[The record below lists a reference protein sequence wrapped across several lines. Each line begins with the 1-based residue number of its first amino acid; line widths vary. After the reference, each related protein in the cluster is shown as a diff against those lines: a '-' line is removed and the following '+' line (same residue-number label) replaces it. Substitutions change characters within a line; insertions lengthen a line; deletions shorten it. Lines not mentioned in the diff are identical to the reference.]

1 MCCYFHN
8 VKGNFKLIMGRK
20 KRVNGPHSFI
30 SLEPILYYNTSSWHL
45 NFLWLILSD
54 HYYVHQMPIS
64 RNDWLV
70 LRAPLCK
77 TDGFNH
83 VAPNW
88 CRIDDK
94 ALWKLGPNR
103 HFLVIVSNQMG
114 TLSCLPICNFA
125 VMGFIVNLMRKTIWN
140 AVDLNTNAIS
150 IVIWDKTQCMW
161 HKVD

>member
-64 RNDWLV
+64 SNDWLE
-70 LRAPLCK
+70 LRAPFYK

-88 CRIDDK
+88 CRIDNK
-94 ALWKLGPNR
+94 ALWKLGLNR
-103 HFLVIVSNQMG
+103 HFLVIVSNGHFVLLAHLQF
-114 TLSCLPICNFA
+114 CCNGLYRESDEENN
-125 VMGFIVNLMRKTIWN
+125 MKCRRP
-140 AVDLNTNAIS
+140 
-150 IVIWDKTQCMW
+150 
-161 HKVD
+161 